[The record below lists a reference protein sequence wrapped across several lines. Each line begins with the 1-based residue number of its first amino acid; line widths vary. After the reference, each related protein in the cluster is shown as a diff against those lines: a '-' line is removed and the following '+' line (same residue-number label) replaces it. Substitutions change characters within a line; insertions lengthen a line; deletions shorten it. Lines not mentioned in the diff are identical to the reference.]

1 MLPKV
6 RFEKMNIE
14 DNLDI
19 LVYYS
24 KMENSEDVPF
34 NFYNFTLKL
43 FPSLNGKLKNNM
55 SDEEVYMILE
65 KEVKPILENLYDNSN
80 DTLIY
85 QNVWDDVN
93 DNIMKDL
100 EERLDTKWDISKV
113 ICNIGMFP
121 VLSRDIMEGTYEI
134 NYGSDRDSIIETG
147 IHELCHILYFK
158 KWREI
163 YPNYKE
169 EEFDKPH
176 IAWYL
181 SEAMIDPLLNNDIFR
196 KYTSTSLVSYSV
208 FYEIF
213 VDGRSIIEILREY
226 VNKYGVEEAI
236 KKGYEL
242 FIKYEKE
249 IRKYESN

>member
-1 MLPKV
+1 MIPRVK
-6 RFEKMNIE
+6 FEKMNIE

-24 KMENSEDVPF
+24 KMENSEDVPL

-43 FPSLNGKLKNNM
+43 FPSLNGKLRNNM

-85 QNVWDDVN
+85 QNIWDDVN

-121 VLSRDIMEGTYEI
+121 VLSRDIMGGTYEI

-147 IHELCHILYFK
+147 IHEY
-158 KWREI
+158 
-163 YPNYKE
+163 
-169 EEFDKPH
+169 
-176 IAWYL
+176 
-181 SEAMIDPLLNNDIFR
+181 
-196 KYTSTSLVSYSV
+196 
-208 FYEIF
+208 
-213 VDGRSIIEILREY
+213 
-226 VNKYGVEEAI
+226 
-236 KKGYEL
+236 
-242 FIKYEKE
+242 
-249 IRKYESN
+249 